1 MCLEAGTSECFT
13 SIVLWYIYYHLHVLL
28 FYYFYFNIYFNN
40 LWKILPINVYFSSLF
55 ILSWIFNFWSKTRS
69 PFVISSSTFPGYS
82 VDESYFQNKCLTR
95 PKESIYF
102 PHSFICLFVGFILIT
117 LRGISFTPS
126 SATARAPLKLPGWHF
141 QAIVGVQW
149 VNLCLLDIFPQ
160 HSDSDTPVSGTRPYA
175 FNHCIK

>member
-1 MCLEAGTSECFT
+1 MFSLVFCGFFTMCLEAGTSECFT

-117 LRGISFTPS
+117 LRGISFTPLFCNS
-126 SATARAPLKLPGWHF
+126 QSTPKTSRLT
-141 QAIVGVQW
+141 
-149 VNLCLLDIFPQ
+149 FPS
-160 HSDSDTPVSGTRPYA
+160 HCRCSVS
-175 FNHCIK
+175 